1 MGGGLWHCT
10 GSSDQ
15 DNPQEKEMQKG
26 KMTKHWLRRFEKLNE
41 NENYIWMYSQRITR
55 KDKTFLSYQYQEIE
69 KINRMG
75 KIQITSRKSE
85 IPREIFMQRGTI
97 KDRNG
102 TNVTELEETKK
113 GCKSMQINDT
123 PKTFIIQLSMMVWS
137 LS

>member
-1 MGGGLWHCT
+1 
-10 GSSDQ
+10 
-15 DNPQEKEMQKG
+15 
-26 KMTKHWLRRFEKLNE
+26 
-41 NENYIWMYSQRITR
+41 MYSQRITR

-113 GCKSMQINDT
+113 GCKSMQINYT
-123 PKTFIIQLSMMVWS
+123 QKTFMIQLSTMV
-137 LS
+137 

>member
-41 NENYIWMYSQRITR
+41 NENYIWMHSQRIAR

-85 IPREIFMQRGTI
+85 ITREIFMQRGTI